1 MMKYMYM
8 NDDKTIKDFIS
19 DEDYQI
25 LSSFIK
31 EQIGMSLESLQRMK
45 PFFLSAMF
53 YPKFIDCPIQ
63 SLETELMNK
72 ANEQGEEVLGLE
84 TVQEQMNIFDEI
96 PYDEQAQDLLESAKD
111 SLKTSKDMFKKLVQA
126 YNEENINEMV
136 NLTKTDTT
144 QAMYRHLDKM
154 LYNRNKNWIPK
165 IEAFAKEQPTFF
177 GVGAGHLAGNNGV
190 INLLRKEGYTVKPV
204 FK

>member
-1 MMKYMYM
+1 MKYMYM

-144 QAMYRHLDKM
+144 QSMYRHLDKM